1 MQSGPYPEHVTA
13 GQGGKHWAKRSGW
26 SRSRIALV
34 VGSVVLVAGVA
45 GGVIAIA
52 ATRGPS
58 AAQKRAHAAQVAQAH
73 AAAEAAAKRS
83 AEAALLT
90 ALKIDPADGTGG
102 VPLDSHVTITPG
114 TGTLSTVKVVSA
126 SGIPLAGALSPS
138 SGAWVSTGSLLPSTT
153 YTVDVSLTGN
163 GVSVSQTSK
172 FGTLT
177 PTTVVQASAFPD
189 TGMTVGVGQ
198 PIVISFNHDVTSK
211 DAQKAIV
218 SRLTVVMST
227 PVPGGWYWFSN
238 HELHFRPQT
247 FWPAH
252 ETVKVV
258 GDVGG
263 IDIGNGRWTAGAIID
278 SFSIGDAR
286 ISYANLASERMT
298 VTLNGKTV
306 YSYPI
311 SGGRPQYPTMNGTHL
326 VMDRESVVH
335 MVSSTVGIPVN
346 SPNGYDEYVYDDVH
360 ISDSGEYVHAAPW
373 SVGSQG
379 VTNVS
384 HGCINLSPTN
394 AKLFYDFS
402 RVGDLVEVTGSPRP
416 AAWGDH
422 GVMDWSGPAW
432 SQWTPGVVLPLNP
445 PAPTT
450 TVVTPTPAG
459 GVAPGSAGTSGT
471 TVPTTT
477 VPATT
482 VPATTVPSTTVP
494 STTGTSRPATS
505 VTTKPSS
512 AT

>member
-13 GQGGKHWAKRSGW
+13 GQVGKHSAPRAGR
-26 SRSRIALV
+26 SRSRVALIG
-34 VGSVVLVAGVA
+34 GSALLVAGVA
-45 GGVIAIA
+45 GGAIAIA

-58 AAQKRAHAAQVAQAH
+58 PTQKRAHAAQVAQAQ

-83 AEAALLT
+83 AEAALLA
-90 ALKIDPADGTGG
+90 ALKVDPADGAAG

-114 TGTLSTVKVVSA
+114 SGTLSTVKVVSA
-126 SGIPLAGALSPS
+126 SGVPLAGAVSPS
-138 SGAWVSTGSLLPSTT
+138 SGMWVSTGSLLPSTT

-163 GVSVSQTSK
+163 GVSVSHTSE

-177 PTTVVQASAFPD
+177 PTTIVQASAYPD

-198 PIVISFNHDVTSK
+198 PIVISFNHDVTSEE
-211 DAQKAIV
+211 ARKAII

-227 PVPGGWYWFSN
+227 PVPGGWYWFSD

-252 ETVKVV
+252 DSVKVV

-263 IDIGNGRWTAGAIID
+263 IDVGKGRWTAGTVID

-286 ISYANLASERMT
+286 ISYANLASEQMT

-306 YSYPI
+306 YSYPL
-311 SGGRPQYPTMNGTHL
+311 SGGRPQYPTMNGIHL

-346 SPNGYDEYVYDDVH
+346 SPNGYDEFVYDDVH

-373 SVGSQG
+373 SVSSQG

-394 AKLFYDFS
+394 AKGFFDFS

-432 SQWTPGVVLPLNP
+432 SQWTPAVVVPLNP
-445 PAPTT
+445 PATTT
-450 TVVTPTPAG
+450 TVTPTTVG
-459 GVAPGSAGTSGT
+459 GVAPGTATS
-471 TVPTTT
+471 
-477 VPATT
+477 
-482 VPATTVPSTTVP
+482 VPSTTE
-494 STTGTSRPATS
+494 STQPATT

-512 AT
+512 PA